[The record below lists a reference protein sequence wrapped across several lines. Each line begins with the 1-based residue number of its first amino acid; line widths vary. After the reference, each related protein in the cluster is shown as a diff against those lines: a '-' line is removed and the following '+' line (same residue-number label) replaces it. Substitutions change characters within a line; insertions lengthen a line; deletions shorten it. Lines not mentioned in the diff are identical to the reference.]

1 MRYRAS
7 VKRRI
12 EHRSAIVAASMTNTL
27 QRARQGSHGALKILF
42 ERALQL
48 SGIGVSGITLG
59 CGGASDPIL
68 TEEGYRLTDTRS
80 GTFASE
86 PGFVPLGCSE
96 SEYPRPLYLDDLRP
110 AEPVDGLELWS
121 YDRMLER
128 WGTPCGN
135 AEMLDTCQTQ
145 FVALPMEPH
154 FELGQVVQALFQHHL
169 RGTRGSE
176 VLRVGTREALR
187 VFLGEIDSHGDAQ
200 IWTASQNYQ
209 LVCGTSGSSLAD
221 GGGYDVLAFES
232 VGCDG
237 RTRHL
242 LHVDPDGQ
250 LTTLDRF
257 VEREPEPGCVIGRRP
272 EGLVEPATP
281 LRASLGEFFSRSAAL
296 EATSV
301 PAFFRLVRELLAQG
315 APLRL
320 VSRSLASAR
329 DEVRHAREVGR
340 LARAFG
346 GAVRSERVPVGST
359 RNLEAVAL
367 ENAVEGCVRET
378 YGALVAEHQARR
390 AGDARIRAA
399 YSRIAQD
406 ETRHAALS
414 WQIARWAEARLAPAS
429 RRRVDAARS
438 AAAAALGREVRASAP
453 SPIDGVA
460 GLPSP
465 DVGAELADQLQRSLW
480 NAATRG

>member
-1 MRYRAS
+1 MAS
-7 VKRRI
+7 I
-12 EHRSAIVAASMTNTL
+12 S
-27 QRARQGSHGALKILF
+27 QRARHGSPGALGILF
-42 ERALQL
+42 QRALQL

-59 CGGASDPIL
+59 CGSSEPVL
-68 TEEGYRLTDTRS
+68 TQDGYRLTDTRS

-86 PGFVPLGCSE
+86 PGFEPLACDE
-96 SEYPRPLYLDDLRP
+96 SEYPGPLYLDGLQPD
-110 AEPVDGLELWS
+110 EPVDGLELWS
-121 YDRMLER
+121 DHRMLER
-128 WGTPCGN
+128 RGTPCAN
-135 AEMLDTCQTQ
+135 AEALVACQTE
-145 FVALPMEPH
+145 FAALPIYPN
-154 FELGQVVQALFQHHL
+154 FYLGQVVQVLLHHHL
-169 RGTRGSE
+169 RATRGSE
-176 VLRVGTREALR
+176 VLRVGTSEELR
-187 VFLGEIDSHGDAQ
+187 AFLGEIDSRGDAQ
-200 IWTASQNYQ
+200 IWVASQNYQ
-209 LVCGTSGSSLAD
+209 LVCGTSGSRAAD
-221 GGGYDVLAFES
+221 SGGFDVLALEF
-232 VGCDG
+232 VGCSG

-242 LHVDPDGQ
+242 LHVAAGGE

-257 VEREPEPGCVIGRRP
+257 VERAPEPGCVIGRRP
-272 EGLVEPATP
+272 EGLAEPATP
-281 LRASLGEFFSRSAAL
+281 LRSSLGEFFSRSAAL

-301 PAFFRLVRELLAQG
+301 PAFFRLARELLAHG
-315 APLRL
+315 AP
-320 VSRSLASAR
+320 SRLASLSLGSAA

-346 GAVRSERVPVGST
+346 GGVRSERVPVGST

-390 AGDARIRAA
+390 ATDARVHATYR
-399 YSRIAQD
+399 RIAQD

-438 AAAAALGREVRASAP
+438 AAAAALCREVRANAP

-465 DVGAELADQLQRSLW
+465 GVGAALADQLERSLW
-480 NAATRG
+480 TAATQA